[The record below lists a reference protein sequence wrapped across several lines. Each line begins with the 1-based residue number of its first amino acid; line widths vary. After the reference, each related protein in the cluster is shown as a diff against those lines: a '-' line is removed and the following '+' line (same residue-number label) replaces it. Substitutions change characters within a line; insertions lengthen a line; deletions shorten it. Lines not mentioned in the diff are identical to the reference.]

1 MKPIL
6 LDTNR
11 TIVWKVFLFCILSY
25 IVASVLVIPLRFS
38 LDPIDSQGSLFV
50 DLILEQI
57 GNIAVGLLAIGI
69 GLILGA
75 RLGLGLPFIEG
86 ILTSKPIWTR
96 GKAVLGLGII
106 SSLVSI
112 ILVLFIGV
120 VFMLIV
126 FVFHE
131 NDLNVFADLEQI
143 NYPES
148 WRWVL
153 VSIHA
158 GICEEIL
165 FRFGLMTLFV
175 WVGKIFFRNHDER
188 PAIWVMWS
196 AILLAGVSFGV
207 AHLGGL
213 LPVPDSVFLQFRVVL
228 QNTLIG
234 ILLGWLYWKFG
245 LECAIVTHMLI
256 DIGFYVVFI
265 PLMRSNM
272 VILIAPALL
281 VLALLVSWAWKV
293 IEADRANFELGIEDS
308 EAIPS

>member
-1 MKPIL
+1 MKPNL
-6 LDTNR
+6 MDTNR
-11 TIVWKVFLFCILSY
+11 TFVWKVFWFCILSY
-25 IVASVLVIPLRFS
+25 SVASVLVIPLRFS
-38 LDPIDSQGSLFV
+38 LDPIDSQGFRLV

-57 GNIAVGLLAIGI
+57 GYIAVGFLAISI
-69 GLILGA
+69 GLFLGT

-86 ILTSKPIWTR
+86 IFTSKPIWNR

-106 SSLVSI
+106 SSLASI

-131 NDLNVFADLEQI
+131 SDLNVFADLEQI
-143 NYPES
+143 YYPES
-148 WRWVL
+148 WKWVL

-175 WVGKIFFRNHDER
+175 WVGNIFLQNQDDR
-188 PAIWVMWS
+188 PAIWVMW
-196 AILLAGVSFGV
+196 AALLLAGLCFGI

-256 DIGFYVVFI
+256 DIGFYGVFI

-272 VILIAPALL
+272 VILIVPALV
-281 VLALLVSWAWKV
+281 VLALIVSWAWKV
-293 IEADRANFELGIEDS
+293 IEADRVNFEPGIEDR